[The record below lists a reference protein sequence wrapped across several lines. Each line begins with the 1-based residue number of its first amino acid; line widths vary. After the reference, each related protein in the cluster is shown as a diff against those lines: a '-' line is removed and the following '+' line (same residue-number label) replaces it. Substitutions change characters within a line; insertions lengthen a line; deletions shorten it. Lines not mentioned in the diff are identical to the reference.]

1 VLLPEGEQMPRQPD
15 SHTTSPPGAARLAL
29 CVVAFLLAVGIA
41 LPSATGLHPAA
52 AAIPAL
58 RETPVK
64 QYRALRRMH
73 ATNEKFDQDGSI
85 ECWTELDGQGFRYE
99 IVSQQGSA
107 YIREKVLEK
116 LLRREQELIA
126 SGDAAR
132 AELTDENY
140 EFGEVDAGDP
150 GRGERT
156 VRLTPKRKDMLLVN
170 GRMILNETGTELLR
184 VEGRLSKNPSFWT
197 SAVEVVREFARL
209 DGVRVPVTI
218 DMVAKVKFAGTSRL
232 DVRYE
237 YETINGRPVSVSARQ
252 VLAEALNR

>member
-1 VLLPEGEQMPRQPD
+1 MPRQQD
-15 SHTTSPPGAARLAL
+15 SHATSLPGVSRVGL
-29 CVVAFLLAVGIA
+29 CVAAFSLAIGSA
-41 LPSATGLHPAA
+41 LPSATEMHPVA

-58 RETPVK
+58 RESPVK

-73 ATNEKFDQDGSI
+73 ASNEKFDQDGSI
-85 ECWTELDGQGFRYE
+85 ECWTELDEHGFRYE
-99 IVSQQGSA
+99 IISEQGSS

-116 LLRREQELIA
+116 LLRREQEIIA
-126 SGDAAR
+126 SGDAGR
-132 AELTDENY
+132 AELTDANY
-140 EFGEVDAGDP
+140 EFGEQYGIGPDD
-150 GRGERT
+150 GERA
-156 VRLTPKRKDMLLVN
+156 VKLTPKRKDMLLVN
-170 GRMILNETGTELLR
+170 GRMILNEDGTELLR

-197 SAVEVVREFARL
+197 STVEVVREFARL
-209 DGVRVPVTI
+209 DGVRVPVTT